1 MLRPAVVW
9 FGEPLPENE
18 WKHATLAA
26 AHADLFL
33 VVGTSA
39 LVYPAA
45 SLPWAAKQSGARLV
59 EINPDPTPLSDI
71 ADCVLR
77 GPASQVLGSLKSLE
91 KAIHR
96 NTEKSE
102 FGIQNSEF
110 GGQKPE

>member
-1 MLRPAVVW
+1 VVW
-9 FGEPLPENE
+9 FGEPLPESE

-77 GPASQVLGSLKSLE
+77 GPASEVLGSL
-91 KAIHR
+91 R
-96 NTEKSE
+96 VR
-102 FGIQNSEF
+102 
-110 GGQKPE
+110 KPI

>member
-1 MLRPAVVW
+1 MPAT
-9 FGEPLPENE
+9 E

-26 AHADLFL
+26 AHAEVFL

-59 EINPDPTPLSDI
+59 EINPDPTPLSEF

-77 GPASQVLGSLKSLE
+77 GSASEVLGKRCWGS
-91 KAIHR
+91 
-96 NTEKSE
+96 
-102 FGIQNSEF
+102 
-110 GGQKPE
+110 